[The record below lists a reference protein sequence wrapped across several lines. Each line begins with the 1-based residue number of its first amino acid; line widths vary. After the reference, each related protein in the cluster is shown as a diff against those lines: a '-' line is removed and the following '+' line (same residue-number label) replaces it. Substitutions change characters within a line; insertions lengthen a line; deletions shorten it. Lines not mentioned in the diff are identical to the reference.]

1 MWTAARQDGAFTM
14 LSQAYVRW
22 LVVITHPERT
32 NQSCQVKKTTTSSV
46 KSVNPNAENAHLFQ
60 KKRRALMIL
69 GASAFP
75 EETSHTPIDE
85 PSNGLSRSHDSSNA
99 RWVDDPIKKAI

>member
-1 MWTAARQDGAFTM
+1 
-14 LSQAYVRW
+14 
-22 LVVITHPERT
+22 
-32 NQSCQVKKTTTSSV
+32 
-46 KSVNPNAENAHLFQ
+46 
-60 KKRRALMIL
+60 MIL